1 MNKYVVRMGI
11 SCLLIGMGA
20 GCSNKQEEQTKQ
32 EVKQQEENI
41 EEPRVAFPKEAK
53 EIGEVNMKLIT
64 HNDQQEEGGIP
75 VLKVDP
81 KLELAQIQIELEG
94 LSAKEEVYIYVDQ
107 KFVTKEEVT
116 KIFSTFINLEG
127 ELLKKGKHTISIAQ
141 YKDKS
146 PKKEL
151 KNYKEAKFKID

>member
-1 MNKYVVRMGI
+1 MNKYVIGIGI
-11 SCLLIGMGA
+11 SCLLIGTGA
-20 GCSNKQEEQTKQ
+20 GCSNGQEEQAKQ
-32 EVKQQEENI
+32 EVNLQEENK
-41 EEPRVAFPKEAK
+41 EEPKVAFPKEAK
-53 EIGEVNMKLIT
+53 ETGKATMKLIT

-94 LSAKEEVYIYVDQ
+94 LTEKEEVYIYVDQ

-127 ELLKKGKHTISIAQ
+127 NLLKKGEHIISIAQ
-141 YKDKS
+141 FKDKN

>member
-1 MNKYVVRMGI
+1 MNKYVVGIGI
-11 SCLLIGMGA
+11 SCLLIGTGA
-20 GCSNKQEEQTKQ
+20 GCSNEQGKQ
-32 EVKQQEENI
+32 EVKLQEENK
-41 EEPRVAFPKEAK
+41 EEPKVAFPKEAK
-53 EIGEVNMKLIT
+53 ETGKVNMKLIT
-64 HNDQQEEGGIP
+64 QNDQQEEGGIP

-94 LSAKEEVYIYVDQ
+94 LTEKEEAYIYVDQ

-127 ELLKKGKHTISIAQ
+127 NLLKKGEHTISIAQ
-141 YKDKS
+141 FKDKN

-151 KNYKEAKFKID
+151 ENYKEAKFKID